1 MKRLL
6 LIALALIC
14 AVPAFAE
21 GVWSNASEGYYHKD
35 ANCTFGMEYT
45 WSESEPRAERSVADC
60 ASQTACPSCASDWPP
75 RFTGDFPE
83 WKHEIQPWACGA
95 SPETAFPYEIRRAWL
110 DDPEVGAPDEDAIDW
125 PSFYAGRFANASGG
139 LTVMVVQPTEDR
151 VQALRI
157 LMGGDF
163 WVLSANYGRAELL
176 DLQATVVDSL
186 MTDGLYGVHGSGM
199 SSDLNRVTISV
210 DDDSEEIRA
219 GIADALRE
227 KGFTDGRMFLIRQ
240 EGRAQFG

>member
-21 GVWSNASEGYYHKD
+21 DVWSSASEGYYHKD
-35 ANCTFGMEYT
+35 ANCTFGMEYI

-83 WKHEIQPWACGA
+83 WKHEIQPWAFGA
-95 SPETAFPYEIRRAWL
+95 SPETAFPYEIRRAWW

-125 PSFYAGRFANASGG
+125 PSFYAGCFANASGG

-199 SSDLNRVTISV
+199 SSVLNRVTISV

-227 KGFTDGRMFLIRQ
+227 KGFTDGRMFLIQQ

>member
-21 GVWSNASEGYYHKD
+21 GVWSSASEGYYHKD

-45 WSESEPRAERSVADC
+45 WSEYEPRAERSVADC

-176 DLQATVVDSL
+176 DLQAAVVDSL
-186 MTDGLYGVHGSGM
+186 MTDGLYGVHGSGR

-227 KGFTDGRMFLIRQ
+227 KGFTDGRMFLIQQ

>member
-21 GVWSNASEGYYHKD
+21 GVWSSASEGYYHKD

-75 RFTGDFPE
+75 RFTSDFPE
-83 WKHEIQPWACGA
+83 WKHEIQPWAFGA
-95 SPETAFPYEIRRAWL
+95 SPETAFPYEIRRAWW
-110 DDPEVGAPDEDAIDW
+110 DDPEVGTPDEDAIDW

-139 LTVMVVQPTEDR
+139 LTVMVAQPTEDR

-176 DLQATVVDSL
+176 DLQAVVVDSL

-219 GIADALRE
+219 GIADALRD
-227 KGFTDGRMFLIRQ
+227 KGFADGRMFLIRQ
-240 EGRAQFG
+240 EGRAQFD

>member
-6 LIALALIC
+6 PIALALIC

-21 GVWSNASEGYYHKD
+21 GVWSSASEGYYHKD

-60 ASQTACPSCASDWPP
+60 ASQTACPGCASDWPP

-83 WKHEIQPWACGA
+83 WKHEIQPWAYGA

-151 VQALRI
+151 IQALRI

-176 DLQATVVDSL
+176 DLQAAVDSL

-219 GIADALRE
+219 RIADALRE
-227 KGFTDGRMFLIRQ
+227 KGFSDGRMFLIRQ
-240 EGRAQFG
+240 EGRAQLG

>member
-21 GVWSNASEGYYHKD
+21 GVWSSASEGYYHRD

-83 WKHEIQPWACGA
+83 WKHEIQPWAFGA
-95 SPETAFPYEIRRAWL
+95 SPETAFPYEIRRAWR

-139 LTVMVVQPTEDR
+139 LTVMIVQPTEDR

-199 SSDLNRVTISV
+199 SSVLNRVTISV

-219 GIADALRE
+219 GIAAALRE
-227 KGFTDGRMFLIRQ
+227 KGFSDGRMFLIRQ

>member
-21 GVWSNASEGYYHKD
+21 DVWSSASEGYYHKD

-60 ASQTACPSCASDWPP
+60 ASQTACPSCASGWPP

-151 VQALRI
+151 IQALRI

-176 DLQATVVDSL
+176 GLQAVVDSL

-219 GIADALRE
+219 GIAAALRE
-227 KGFTDGRMFLIRQ
+227 KGFTDGRMFLIQQ

>member
-21 GVWSNASEGYYHKD
+21 GVWSNASEGYYLKD
-35 ANCTFGMEYT
+35 ANCTFGMLDGET
-45 WSESEPRAERSVADC
+45 AERAERSVADC
-60 ASQTACPSCASDWPP
+60 ASQTACPSCASDWSP

-83 WKHEIQPWACGA
+83 WTHEIQPWAFGSA
-95 SPETAFPYEIRRAWL
+95 EETRLSDDVRRAWR
-110 DDPEVGAPDEDAIDW
+110 DDPEVGAPDEDAVDW

-139 LTVMVVQPTEDR
+139 LTLMVVQPTEER
-151 VQALRI
+151 IQALRI

-176 DLQATVVDSL
+176 DLQAAVESL
-186 MTDGLYGVHGSGM
+186 MADGLYGVHGSGM
-199 SSDLNRVTISV
+199 DPVLNRVIISV

-219 GIADALRE
+219 SIAGALRE
-227 KGFTDGRMFLIRQ
+227 KGFSDGRMFLIRQ
-240 EGRAQFG
+240 EERAQFD

>member
-21 GVWSNASEGYYHKD
+21 GVWSSASEGYYHKD

-139 LTVMVVQPTEDR
+139 LTVMIVQPTEDR

-176 DLQATVVDSL
+176 DLYAAVESL
-186 MTDGLYGVHGSGM
+186 MADGLCGIHGSGM
-199 SSDLNRVTISV
+199 DPVLNRVIISV
-210 DDDSEEIRA
+210 DNASEEIRA

-227 KGFTDGRMFLIRQ
+227 KGFTDGRMFLIQQ

>member
-21 GVWSNASEGYYHKD
+21 GVWSRASEGYYHKD

-60 ASQTACPSCASDWPP
+60 ASQTACPSCASDWLP

-110 DDPEVGAPDEDAIDW
+110 DDPEAGTPDEDAIDW
-125 PSFYAGRFANASGG
+125 PSFYAGCFANASGG

-151 VQALRI
+151 IQALRI

-163 WVLSANYGRAELL
+163 WVLSANYSRAELL

-199 SSDLNRVTISV
+199 DSVLNRVTISV

-219 GIADALRE
+219 GIAAALRE
-227 KGFTDGRMFLIRQ
+227 KGFSDGHMFLIRQ

>member
-21 GVWSNASEGYYHKD
+21 GVWSSASEGYYHKD

-60 ASQTACPSCASDWPP
+60 ASQTACPGCASDWPP

-83 WKHEIQPWACGA
+83 WKHEIQPWAYGA

-176 DLQATVVDSL
+176 DLQAAVDSL

-219 GIADALRE
+219 RIADALRE
-227 KGFTDGRMFLIRQ
+227 KGFSDGRMFLIQQ

>member
-1 MKRLL
+1 
-6 LIALALIC
+6 
-14 AVPAFAE
+14 
-21 GVWSNASEGYYHKD
+21 
-35 ANCTFGMEYT
+35 
-45 WSESEPRAERSVADC
+45 
-60 ASQTACPSCASDWPP
+60 
-75 RFTGDFPE
+75 
-83 WKHEIQPWACGA
+83 
-95 SPETAFPYEIRRAWL
+95 
-110 DDPEVGAPDEDAIDW
+110 
-125 PSFYAGRFANASGG
+125 
-139 LTVMVVQPTEDR
+139 MVVQPTEDR

-219 GIADALRE
+219 GIAAVLRE
-227 KGFTDGRMFLIRQ
+227 KGFSDGRMFLIQQ

>member
-21 GVWSNASEGYYHKD
+21 GVWSSASEGYYHKD

-83 WKHEIQPWACGA
+83 WKHEIQPWAFGA
-95 SPETAFPYEIRRAWL
+95 SPETAFPCEIRRAWL

-176 DLQATVVDSL
+176 DLQAAVDSL

>member
-6 LIALALIC
+6 LIALALIF
-14 AVPAFAE
+14 AVPALAE

-35 ANCTFGMEYT
+35 ENCTFGVRNEET
-45 WSESEPRAERSVADC
+45 VERAELSIDDC
-60 ASQTACPSCASDWPP
+60 ASQTACPSCASDWSPS
-75 RFTGDFPE
+75 FTGDFPE
-83 WKHEIQPWACGA
+83 WKHEVKPWAFGV
-95 SPETAFPYEIRRAWL
+95 SDETRLSDDVRRAWL
-110 DDPEVGAPDEDAIDW
+110 DDPEAGTPDEDAVDW

-176 DLQATVVDSL
+176 DLQAAVGSL
-186 MTDGLYGVHGSGM
+186 MADGLYGVHTTYV
-199 SSDLNRVTISV
+199 DVVLNRVIIGV
-210 DDDSEEIRA
+210 DNASEENCA
-219 GIADALRE
+219 SIANALRE
-227 KGFTDGRMFLIRQ
+227 KGFSDANMFLIRQ
-240 EGRAQFG
+240 EERAQLADE

>member
-21 GVWSNASEGYYHKD
+21 GVWSSASEGYYHKD

-83 WKHEIQPWACGA
+83 WKHEIQPWAFGA

-110 DDPEVGAPDEDAIDW
+110 DDPEVCAPDEDAIDW

-176 DLQATVVDSL
+176 DLQAAVVDSL

-219 GIADALRE
+219 GIAAALHE
-227 KGFTDGRMFLIRQ
+227 KGFSDERMFLIQQ
-240 EGRAQFG
+240 EERAQFG

>member
-21 GVWSNASEGYYHKD
+21 GVWSSASEGYYHKD
-35 ANCTFGMEYT
+35 ANCTFGMEYI

-83 WKHEIQPWACGA
+83 WKHEIQPWAFGA
-95 SPETAFPYEIRRAWL
+95 SPETAFPYEIRRAWW

-176 DLQATVVDSL
+176 DLYAAVESL
-186 MTDGLYGVHGSGM
+186 MADGLCGIHGSGM
-199 SSDLNRVTISV
+199 DPVLNRVIISV
-210 DDDSEEIRA
+210 DNASEEIRA
-219 GIADALRE
+219 GIAAALRE
-227 KGFTDGRMFLIRQ
+227 KGFSDAHMFLIRQ
-240 EGRAQFG
+240 EERAQFD

>member
-14 AVPAFAE
+14 AVPASAE
-21 GVWSNASEGYYHKD
+21 GVWSSASEGYYHKD

-45 WSESEPRAERSVADC
+45 WRESEPRAERSVADC

-139 LTVMVVQPTEDR
+139 LTVMVVRPTEDR
-151 VQALRI
+151 VQSLRI

-176 DLQATVVDSL
+176 DLYAAVESL
-186 MTDGLYGVHGSGM
+186 MADGLYGVHGSGM

-219 GIADALRE
+219 GIAAALRE
-227 KGFTDGRMFLIRQ
+227 KGFTDGRMFLIQQ